1 MAEQEFGGIWT
12 KKKLTIVEDY
22 IAAYIKIMKNQTFN
36 LIYIDAFAGCGT
48 TETND
53 GQILDGSSVRAMKYP
68 FDAFRFFEINKD
80 YCAILE
86 NRIIEIKEK
95 NKKDMWKSDADY
107 RVIRE
112 DCNNSLM
119 KINKKK
125 WYKDNWRGVIF
136 LDPYNMSLSWECLEE
151 ISKTQIFDVWYL
163 FPFMALNRNLYKD
176 ISKLPQA
183 NKDKITNILGT
194 DEWIK
199 EIYNESPQTNLFG
212 EEVYEKKVVE
222 DVKKHILK
230 RLETIFPNVSPN
242 AVLLRNSVNSP
253 IFLLCFMGSNP
264 NPKAIKPSLQI
275 ADHILKHAD
284 MERV

>member
-12 KKKLTIVEDY
+12 EKKLAIVEDY

-53 GQILDGSSVRAMKYP
+53 GQILDGSAVRAMKYP

-86 NRIIEIKEK
+86 NRISGIKEK
-95 NKKDMWKSDADY
+95 NKKDMWKSEADY
-107 RVIRE
+107 KVIRE

-119 KINKKK
+119 KINRKK

-183 NKDKITNILGT
+183 NKDKITSILGT
-194 DEWIK
+194 YEWIK
-199 EIYNESPQTNLFG
+199 EIYNESPQTNLFD
-212 EEVYEKKVVE
+212 EDVYEKKAVE
-222 DVKKHILK
+222 DVKKYILK
-230 RLETIFPNVSPN
+230 RLATIFPTVSPN

-264 NPKAIKPSLQI
+264 NPKAIKPSLQV
-275 ADHILKHAD
+275 ADHILKHAG